1 MGCDEVTRPGGGLLR
16 PVLPICFRSEAAWP
30 TFSFSLAFR
39 VEFLTEM
46 IDHEFLFPFRLPRR
60 YPALPIHRLS
70 AQDSSGR
77 FFRLRLT

>member
-46 IDHEFLFPFRLPRR
+46 IDHEFLFPFACRVAILHYQFTDFLPK
-60 YPALPIHRLS
+60 I
-70 AQDSSGR
+70 AQGAFSGCV
-77 FFRLRLT
+77 